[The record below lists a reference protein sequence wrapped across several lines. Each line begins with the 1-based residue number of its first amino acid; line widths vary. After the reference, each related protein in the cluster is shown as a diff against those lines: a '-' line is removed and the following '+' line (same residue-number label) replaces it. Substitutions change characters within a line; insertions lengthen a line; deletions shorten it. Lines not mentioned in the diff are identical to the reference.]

1 MLQAASRLH
10 LCRQMQKTLLILV
23 ALIAVTHPA
32 RAQSPTSPPL
42 FTKGDAFWAAAFV
55 VGSVALSTAD
65 VRIAAVLNDSTRRSE
80 GRDRFARNFAK
91 VQEGTLFVGNMA
103 LWGIAR
109 LARLPAMADI
119 TFHAAEAVV
128 VGSAAS
134 QMIRGP
140 LGRSRPHVTNHTDQY
155 DFKPFNGFRDFDH
168 RAFPSIHTASAFAVA
183 TVYALETRRRAP
195 RATWIVAPIAYTLA
209 AGPAL
214 SRMYTGQHWASD
226 ILGGAIMG
234 TFAGMKMVRYN
245 HDVRPNNRVNRFFL
259 GARNVQVG
267 LGSGSVSA
275 SFATQF

>member
-1 MLQAASRLH
+1 MRKTISILAALSIS
-10 LCRQMQKTLLILV
+10 TL
-23 ALIAVTHPA
+23 A
-32 RAQSPTSPPL
+32 RAQSSDPPSL
-42 FTKGDAFWAAAFV
+42 FTRSDAFWAAGFV

-65 VRIAAVLNDSTRRSE
+65 VRIAAFMNDSTHRSE
-80 GRDRFARNFAK
+80 GLDRFARNFAK
-91 VQEGTLFVGNMA
+91 VQEGTLFFGNMA

-128 VGSAAS
+128 VGSLSS

-155 DFKPFNGFRDFDH
+155 DFKPFKGFRDFDH

-183 TVYALETRRRAP
+183 TVYTLETQRRAP

-226 ILGGAIMG
+226 ILGGALMG
-234 TFAGMKMVRYN
+234 AFAGMKMVRYN

-259 GARNVQVG
+259 GARNLQVG
-267 LGSGSVSA
+267 VGSGSFSA
-275 SFATQF
+275 SYATRF

>member
-1 MLQAASRLH
+1 MLKTTSILAA
-10 LCRQMQKTLLILV
+10 LCLT
-23 ALIAVTHPA
+23 TPA
-32 RAQSPTSPPL
+32 QAQSSESTAL
-42 FTKGDAFWAAAFV
+42 FTRNDAFWAAGFV

-65 VRIAAVLNDSTRRSE
+65 VRIAAFMNDSTHRSE
-80 GRDRFARNFAK
+80 GMDRFARNFAK
-91 VQEGTLFVGNMA
+91 VQEGTLFFGNMA

-128 VGSAAS
+128 VGSLSS
-134 QMIRGP
+134 QLIRGP
-140 LGRSRPHVTNHTDQY
+140 LGRSRPHVTNHRDQY
-155 DFKPFNGFRDFDH
+155 DFKPFKGFRDFDH

-183 TVYALETRRRAP
+183 TVYTLETQRRAP

-226 ILGGAIMG
+226 ILGGALMG
-234 TFAGMKMVRYN
+234 AFAGMKMVRYN

-267 LGSGSVSA
+267 LGSGSFSA
-275 SFATQF
+275 SYATQF

>member
-1 MLQAASRLH
+1 MKQWLV
-10 LCRQMQKTLLILV
+10 ILV
-23 ALIAVTHPA
+23 ALSAVGRPA
-32 RAQSPTSPPL
+32 HGQDSPPPPL
-42 FTKGDAFWAAAFV
+42 FTRSDAYWAAAFV

-65 VRIAAVLNDSTRRSE
+65 VRIASFVNDSSQRSE
-80 GRDRFARNFAK
+80 TRDRYARRVAK
-91 VQEGTLFVGNMA
+91 AQEGTLFIGNMA

-109 LARLPAMADI
+109 LAKMPAMADI

-134 QMIRGP
+134 QLIRGP
-140 LGRSRPHVTNHTDQY
+140 LGRSRPHVTNHGDQY
-155 DFKPFNGFRDFDH
+155 DFKPFTGFRDFEH

-183 TVYALETRRRAP
+183 TVYTLETQRRAP
-195 RATWIVAPIAYTLA
+195 RATWIVAPVAYTLA
-209 AGPAL
+209 LGPAL

-259 GARNVQVG
+259 GARNVHVG
-267 LGSGSVSA
+267 IGSSSFSA
-275 SFATQF
+275 SYASQF

>member
-1 MLQAASRLH
+1 MKQLLLVLSALSVAARPLQ
-10 LCRQMQKTLLILV
+10 
-23 ALIAVTHPA
+23 
-32 RAQSPTSPPL
+32 AQSPDPAPL
-42 FTKGDAFWAAAFV
+42 FTKTDAFWAAAFV
-55 VGSVALSTAD
+55 VGSVAVSTAD
-65 VRIAAVLNDSTRRSE
+65 VRIASFVNDSSRRSE
-80 GRDRFARNFAK
+80 GRDRFARNLAK
-91 VQEGTLFVGNMA
+91 AQEGTLFVGNMA

-109 LARLPAMADI
+109 LAKLPAMADI

-134 QMIRGP
+134 QVLRGP
-140 LGRSRPHVTNHTDQY
+140 LGRSRPHVSNHADQY
-155 DFKPFNGFRDFDH
+155 DFKPFRGFRDFDH

-183 TVYALETRRRAP
+183 TVYTLETRRRVP

-209 AGPAL
+209 VGPAV

-226 ILGGAIMG
+226 IIGGAIMG

-267 LGSGSVSA
+267 IGASSFSA
-275 SFATQF
+275 SYAARF